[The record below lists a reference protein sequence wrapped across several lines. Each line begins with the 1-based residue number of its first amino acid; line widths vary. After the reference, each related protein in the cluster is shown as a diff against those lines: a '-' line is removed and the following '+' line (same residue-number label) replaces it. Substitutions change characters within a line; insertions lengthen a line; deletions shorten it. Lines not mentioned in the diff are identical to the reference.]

1 MWAGLYLCFIFF
13 HPGLSYY
20 MNNDAAA
27 YIFDNLMSDYQPGQD
42 DHYYVDYPNVQPQEP
57 VAPAINDNT
66 RNQDQASFQHQFPS
80 LNPRQKQFAVNP
92 GVGEYKETDPDF
104 LQYRLEELDHPPSVQ
119 DTNDGNEAQFE
130 EELQSI
136 LGSVSNL
143 DAHGHDIRYP
153 APADKRGMLGVV
165 RAAPLQYEQ
174 YDEEKSDDFFFTS
187 IVAGATAASVF
198 IVIGAGYC
206 YHKSL
211 VKAKAGEDAEYEPAY
226 GVTGPAKE
234 CSPAAGTDRKLAQ
247 SAQMYHYQH
256 QKNQMIAINR
266 GNNGSTG
273 HQDEESEAEVE
284 GEEGDYTVYECPGL
298 ASTDEMEV
306 KNPLFNDDPTP
317 KNP

>member
-1 MWAGLYLCFIFF
+1 MNIKPILC
-13 HPGLSYY
+13 LD
-20 MNNDAAA
+20 DAAA

-174 YDEEKSDDFFFTS
+174 YDEEKSDDFFFTCKILS
-187 IVAGATAASVF
+187 LYEYFCLQYQLFSAIVAGATAASVF

-298 ASTDEMEV
+298 ASVGD
-306 KNPLFNDDPTP
+306 KYP
-317 KNP
+317 

>member
-1 MWAGLYLCFIFF
+1 MWGGLYLCFIFF
-13 HPGLSYY
+13 QPGLSYY
-20 MNNDAAA
+20 MNNDAA
-27 YIFDNLMSDYQPGQD
+27 YIFDNLMSDYQAGPD

-57 VAPAINDNT
+57 ALPPAINDNT
-66 RNQDQASFQHQFPS
+66 RINQDEASYEHQFPS

-92 GVGEYKETDPDF
+92 GMGEYKETNPDF
-104 LQYRLEELDHPPSVQ
+104 LQYRLEELDQPPEEVQ
-119 DTNDGNEAQFE
+119 GQDDAQFE

-136 LGSVSNL
+136 LGSVSDL
-143 DAHGHDIRYP
+143 DDRDP
-153 APADKRGMLGVV
+153 APADKRGMLGLV

-174 YDEEKSDDFFFTS
+174 YDEENSDDFFFTS
-187 IVAGATAASVF
+187 LVAGATAATVF
-198 IVIGAGYC
+198 IIIGAGYC
-206 YHKSL
+206 YHKTSM
-211 VKAKAGEDAEYEPAY
+211 KAKAGEDVEYPAY

-234 CSPAAGTDRKLAQ
+234 CSPAGDRKLAQ

-266 GNNGSTG
+266 GSNGTSG
-273 HQDEESEAEVE
+273 QHDEESEAEID

>member
-1 MWAGLYLCFIFF
+1 MWAGIYLCFIFF

-20 MNNDAAA
+20 MNMNNDAAA
-27 YIFDNLMSDYQPGQD
+27 YIFNNLMSDYQPGQD
-42 DHYYVDYPNVQPQEP
+42 DHYYVDYPNVQEP

-273 HQDEESEAEVE
+273 NQDEESEAEVE